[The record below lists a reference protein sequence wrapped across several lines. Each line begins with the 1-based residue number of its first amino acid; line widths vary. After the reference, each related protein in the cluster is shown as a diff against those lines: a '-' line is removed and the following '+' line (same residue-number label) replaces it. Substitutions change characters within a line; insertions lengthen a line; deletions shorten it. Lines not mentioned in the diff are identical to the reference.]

1 MTFDCKK
8 GFIGEEVYIPIK
20 LKNVGGVGRFF
31 IMSEID
37 WFSMNI
43 LDITDKNI
51 LKLPCFT
58 LWPAYFLLKGQEEIT
73 FHMHFSPECYGIH
86 QLRKVRPSE
95 RDIDERANYY
105 INLSSNTTDGIEQ
118 CIIAVKNMSEINMH
132 FRWKKRNI
140 QTDKEMINEENYFPF
155 ELLHIKPDRGVFAP
169 MSVHNFTIT
178 AEYKDLRP
186 NYYLAVLQLYVE
198 DIPLEAIPE
207 NTDLEVEECTT
218 KRRKCATSVDIWV
231 DDVEVWLHYLMGT
244 ESETC
249 VVFNAELIN
258 NYRFPLLE
266 DELFSHYDLMNLR
279 QFESLWQEHI
289 ISMGIIRPTKILYI
303 GIEETYILILRNLAS
318 NTLNYSW
325 GEVNGLDST
334 MMELCVCPEKG
345 EVLAG
350 NTQRMKIT
358 ITPIKEGIVQ
368 SLFIPC
374 FVGDSRKIIMLGIEC
389 AIESLYVT
397 FYFPLDDEMP
407 VELKNN
413 FIKVEWRADSFQLAF
428 DLAGKSKKHMKILD
442 VYIMREERELMNTN
456 LDQGEILKDA
466 AAGPSM
472 EEVTAME
479 SGEQSSTTIRTSEII
494 QMSNVITENENN
506 SHDVASFGNI
516 VPFCKRYLPSVPQP
530 AVIEFLNLPLRK
542 AETLY
547 KIKQPGSGVVIY
559 VAPLNSDID
568 SFSAIPVDIYVFAD
582 TWGIYV
588 DELEINITG
597 LPLYSIGICVQV
609 FGLPISFSISDRN
622 EFNIPVIKYG
632 IEAVGTR
639 LHRRKVLLTNTSVVP
654 IVIDWHTFL
663 VTPAVETKPFNVAFD
678 LCTPFTDKLASR
690 LKASKQKNE
699 SELHLEEHA
708 NFPLSKN
715 LDTCDSFEISNITDI
730 TVPSS
735 YMYKDNFYARQIG
748 TYLSSIELDVT
759 ADIIK
764 PQLDFNISKSDRTF
778 ICYANE
784 VMQSRRKRLE
794 KPGQLVETLEIVTD
808 IPHNTEECQLYGEG
822 TLDEK
827 YH

>member
-1 MTFDCKK
+1 MC
-8 GFIGEEVYIPIK
+8 
-20 LKNVGGVGRFF
+20 
-31 IMSEID
+31 
-37 WFSMNI
+37 
-43 LDITDKNI
+43 
-51 LKLPCFT
+51 
-58 LWPAYFLLKGQEEIT
+58 
-73 FHMHFSPECYGIH
+73 
-86 QLRKVRPSE
+86 QLV
-95 RDIDERANYY
+95 
-105 INLSSNTTDGIEQ
+105 T
-118 CIIAVKNMSEINMH
+118 
-132 FRWKKRNI
+132 
-140 QTDKEMINEENYFPF
+140 
-155 ELLHIKPDRGVFAP
+155 
-169 MSVHNFTIT
+169 
-178 AEYKDLRP
+178 
-186 NYYLAVLQLYVE
+186 
-198 DIPLEAIPE
+198 
-207 NTDLEVEECTT
+207 
-218 KRRKCATSVDIWV
+218 
-231 DDVEVWLHYLMGT
+231 
-244 ESETC
+244 
-249 VVFNAELIN
+249 
-258 NYRFPLLE
+258 

-542 AETLY
+542 VQKKTFIIKNETSILTNFWLRIKNYYPITCSCERKSQEDRIKFIYKRVFSRQKELIAETLY

-735 YMYKDNFYARQIG
+735 YMKFPFVTSAYMSNNEILLKHLPRSFTNDLKRNYKHTENEIYSNFYASDQSE
-748 TYLSSIELDVT
+748 TEEKKTIELKILILPYYGLIDT
-759 ADIIK
+759 K
-764 PQLDFNISKSDRTF
+764 
-778 ICYANE
+778 ICT
-784 VMQSRRKRLE
+784 VK
-794 KPGQLVETLEIVTD
+794 
-808 IPHNTEECQLYGEG
+808 
-822 TLDEK
+822 K
-827 YH
+827 YFYYNKLFKKEF